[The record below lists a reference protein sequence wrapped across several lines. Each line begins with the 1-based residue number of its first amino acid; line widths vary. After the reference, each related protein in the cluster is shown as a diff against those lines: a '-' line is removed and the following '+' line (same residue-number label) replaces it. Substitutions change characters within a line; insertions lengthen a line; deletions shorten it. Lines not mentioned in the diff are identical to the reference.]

1 MLSKEEF
8 GLIIFSIAIL
18 FIIMAF
24 GILIVLVF
32 QKKKNQMIQKQ
43 LKLKFEFEN
52 QIANA
57 KNEIQENTLKNVAW
71 ELHDNIGQLLSVANM
86 QINMLSNHVD
96 SIEFSEQ
103 LNETKTTIQ
112 NATKEVRSISKTLN
126 SEVIQSLGF
135 IRSIEVELE
144 RISRLKYA
152 ETKIEIDGEEQD
164 ISDSAQIIIF
174 RIFQEFLSNTLKH
187 ALATQIHVT
196 ISFQKNRLLLKVR
209 DNGKGFDTTMK
220 TESSGLLNMKSRASL
235 IQADFQLFSE
245 PNKGTELTLIYT
257 FQ

>member
-8 GLIIFSIAIL
+8 GLIIFSIAVL

-32 QKKKNQMIQKQ
+32 QRKKNQMMQKQ
-43 LKLKFEFEN
+43 LKLQFEFEN
-52 QIANA
+52 QIAHA

-86 QINMLSNHVD
+86 QINMLSNHPNSQD
-96 SIEFSEQ
+96 FSEQ

-126 SEVIQSLGF
+126 NEVIQNIGL

-144 RISRLKYA
+144 RITRLKYA
-152 ETKIEIDGEEQD
+152 ETTLEIDGEEQV
-164 ISDSAQIIIF
+164 INASAQIIIF

-187 ALATQIHVT
+187 ALATHIDVA
-196 ISFQKNRLLLKVR
+196 ISFQQNGIILKVK
-209 DNGKGFDTTMK
+209 DNGKGFDTATK
-220 TESSGLLNMKSRASL
+220 TESSGLINMKSRAAL
-235 IQADFQLFSE
+235 IQADFQLYSK
-245 PNKGTELTLIYT
+245 PSKGTELLLSYT
-257 FQ
+257 NQ

>member
-220 TESSGLLNMKSRASL
+220 TESSGLLNMKSRAGL